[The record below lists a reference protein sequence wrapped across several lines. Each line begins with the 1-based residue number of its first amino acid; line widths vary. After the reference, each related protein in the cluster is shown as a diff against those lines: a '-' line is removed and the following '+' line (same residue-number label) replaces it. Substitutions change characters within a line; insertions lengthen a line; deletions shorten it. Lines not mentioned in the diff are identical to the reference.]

1 MWRTIYV
8 TGDTAN
14 NDKGFIM
21 IKIFLVEDQA
31 LVRDA
36 VSALLS
42 LDFNID
48 VIGQASNGQ
57 DAFKAINDMAE
68 DALPDIIL
76 TDIEMPNMNGIELS
90 ELIAKKYPAI
100 KMVIMTTFSRA
111 GYIRRSLNAQ
121 VKGFIL
127 KEAPS
132 DELINALKK
141 VMQGQKVIDPELA
154 INALDD
160 ADPLTNKERKALKLA
175 SDGLKTSDIA
185 KQLFL
190 SEGTVRN
197 YLSDA
202 IAKLNATNRVDA
214 ARIAKQKG
222 WL

>member
-1 MWRTIYV
+1 
-8 TGDTAN
+8 
-14 NDKGFIM
+14 M
-21 IKIFLVEDQA
+21 IKVYLVEDQA

-36 VSALLS
+36 VGALLS
-42 LDFNID
+42 LDFNIE

-57 DAFKAINDMAE
+57 DALNAIKALTDE
-68 DALPDIIL
+68 ALPDIIL
-76 TDIEMPNMNGIELS
+76 TDIEMPHMSGIELS
-90 ELIAKKYPAI
+90 EQIAATFPTI

-111 GYIRRSLNAQ
+111 GYIRRSLALG

-160 ADPLTNKERKALKLA
+160 ADPLTDKERKALKLA
-175 SDGLKTSDIA
+175 SDGLKTSEIA
-185 KQLFL
+185 KQLFI
-190 SEGTVRN
+190 SEGTTRN

>member
-1 MWRTIYV
+1 
-8 TGDTAN
+8 
-14 NDKGFIM
+14 M
-21 IKIFLVEDQA
+21 IRVYLVEDQA

-36 VSALLS
+36 VAALLG
-42 LDFNID
+42 LDFNIEI
-48 VIGQASNGQ
+48 IGQASNGQ
-57 DAFKAINDMAE
+57 DALNAIE
-68 DALPDIIL
+68 ALDSDLHPDIIL
-76 TDIEMPNMNGIELS
+76 TDIEMPTMNGIELS
-90 ELIAKKYPAI
+90 EKIAVKFPTI

-111 GYIRRSLNAQ
+111 GYIRRALTTG

-132 DELINALKK
+132 EELINALKK
-141 VMQGQKVIDPELA
+141 VMQGQKVIAPELA

-160 ADPLTNKERKALKLA
+160 ADPLTDKERKALKLA

-185 KQLFL
+185 KQLFI
-190 SEGTVRN
+190 SEGTTRN

-202 IAKLNATNRVDA
+202 IAKLNATNRIDA

>member
-1 MWRTIYV
+1 
-8 TGDTAN
+8 
-14 NDKGFIM
+14 M
-21 IKIFLVEDQA
+21 IKVYLVEDQA

-36 VSALLS
+36 IAALLS
-42 LDFNID
+42 LDFNIE

-57 DAFKAINDMAE
+57 DALTAINMLDSNS
-68 DALPDIIL
+68 LPDIIL
-76 TDIEMPNMNGIELS
+76 TDIEMPSMNGIELS
-90 ELIAKKYPAI
+90 EQIASKYPAI
-100 KMVIMTTFSRA
+100 KIVIMTTFSRA
-111 GYIRRSLNAQ
+111 GYIRRSLSAG

-132 DELINALKK
+132 DELISALKK
-141 VMQGQKVIDPELA
+141 VMHGQKVIDPELA

-160 ADPLTNKERKALKLA
+160 TDPLTDKERKALQLA
-175 SDGLKTSDIA
+175 SEGLKTADIA
-185 KQLFL
+185 ARLYL

-202 IAKLNATNRVDA
+202 IAKLNAINRVDA

>member
-1 MWRTIYV
+1 
-8 TGDTAN
+8 
-14 NDKGFIM
+14 M
-21 IKIFLVEDQA
+21 IRVYLVEDQA

-36 VSALLS
+36 VAALLG
-42 LDFNID
+42 LDFNIEI
-48 VIGQASNGQ
+48 IGQASNGQ
-57 DAFKAINDMAE
+57 DALNAIE
-68 DALPDIIL
+68 ALDSDLHPDIIL
-76 TDIEMPNMNGIELS
+76 TDIEMPTMNGIELS
-90 ELIAKKYPAI
+90 EKIAAKFPAI

-111 GYIRRSLNAQ
+111 GYIRRALTTG

-132 DELINALKK
+132 EELINALKK

-160 ADPLTNKERKALKLA
+160 ADPLTDKERKALKLA

-185 KQLFL
+185 KQLFI
-190 SEGTVRN
+190 SEGTTRN
-197 YLSDA
+197 YLSDS
-202 IAKLNATNRVDA
+202 IAKLNATNRIDA

>member
-1 MWRTIYV
+1 
-8 TGDTAN
+8 
-14 NDKGFIM
+14 M
-21 IKIFLVEDQA
+21 IKVYLVEDQA

-36 VSALLS
+36 IAALLS
-42 LDFNID
+42 LDFNIEI
-48 VIGQASNGQ
+48 IGQASNGQ
-57 DAFKAINDMAE
+57 DALNAIE
-68 DALPDIIL
+68 ALDSDLHPDIIL
-76 TDIEMPNMNGIELS
+76 TDIEMPTMNGIELS
-90 ELIAKKYPAI
+90 EKIAAKFPAI

-111 GYIRRSLNAQ
+111 GYIRRALTTG

-132 DELINALKK
+132 EELINALKK

-160 ADPLTNKERKALKLA
+160 ADPLTDKERKALKLA

-185 KQLFL
+185 KQLFI
-190 SEGTVRN
+190 SEGTTRN

-202 IAKLNATNRVDA
+202 IAKLNATNRIDA

>member
-1 MWRTIYV
+1 
-8 TGDTAN
+8 
-14 NDKGFIM
+14 M
-21 IKIFLVEDQA
+21 IRVYLVEDQA

-36 VSALLS
+36 VAALLG
-42 LDFNID
+42 LDFNIEI
-48 VIGQASNGQ
+48 IGQASNGQ
-57 DAFKAINDMAE
+57 DALNAIE
-68 DALPDIIL
+68 ALDSDLHPDIIL
-76 TDIEMPNMNGIELS
+76 TDIEMPTMNGIELS
-90 ELIAKKYPAI
+90 EKIAAKFPAI

-111 GYIRRSLNAQ
+111 GYIRRALTTG

-132 DELINALKK
+132 EELINALKK

-160 ADPLTNKERKALKLA
+160 ADPLTDKERKALKLA

-185 KQLFL
+185 KQLFI
-190 SEGTVRN
+190 SEGTTRN

-202 IAKLNATNRVDA
+202 IAKLNVTNRIDA

>member
-1 MWRTIYV
+1 M
-8 TGDTAN
+8 
-14 NDKGFIM
+14 
-21 IKIFLVEDQA
+21 EDQA

-48 VIGQASNGQ
+48 VIGQASNGL
-57 DAFKAINDMAE
+57 DALNAINALDE
-68 DALPDIIL
+68 DAMPDIIL
-76 TDIEMPNMNGIELS
+76 TDIEMPKMNGIELS
-90 ELIAKKYPAI
+90 EKIAMQFPAI

-111 GYIRRSLNAQ
+111 GYIRRSLSAG

-160 ADPLTNKERKALKLA
+160 ADPLTDKERKALKLA
-175 SDGLKTSDIA
+175 SDGLKTSEIA
-185 KQLFL
+185 TQLFI
-190 SEGTVRN
+190 SEGTTRN

-202 IAKLNATNRVDA
+202 IAKLNATNRIDA

>member
-1 MWRTIYV
+1 
-8 TGDTAN
+8 
-14 NDKGFIM
+14 M
-21 IKIFLVEDQA
+21 IRVYLVEDQA

-36 VSALLS
+36 VAALLG
-42 LDFNID
+42 LDFNIEI
-48 VIGQASNGQ
+48 IGQASNGQ
-57 DAFKAINDMAE
+57 NALNAIE
-68 DALPDIIL
+68 ALDSDLHPDIIL
-76 TDIEMPNMNGIELS
+76 TDIEMPTMNGIELS
-90 ELIAKKYPAI
+90 EKIAAKFPAI

-111 GYIRRSLNAQ
+111 GYIRRALTTG

-132 DELINALKK
+132 EELINALKK

-160 ADPLTNKERKALKLA
+160 ADPLTDKERKALKLA

-185 KQLFL
+185 KQLFI
-190 SEGTVRN
+190 SEGTTRN

-202 IAKLNATNRVDA
+202 IAKLNATNRIDA

>member
-1 MWRTIYV
+1 
-8 TGDTAN
+8 
-14 NDKGFIM
+14 M
-21 IKIFLVEDQA
+21 IRVYLVEDQA

-36 VSALLS
+36 VAALLG
-42 LDFNID
+42 LDFNIEI
-48 VIGQASNGQ
+48 IGQASNGQ
-57 DAFKAINDMAE
+57 DALNAIE
-68 DALPDIIL
+68 ALDSDLHPDIIL
-76 TDIEMPNMNGIELS
+76 TDIEMLTMNGIELS
-90 ELIAKKYPAI
+90 EKIAAKFPAI

-111 GYIRRSLNAQ
+111 GYIRRALIAG

-132 DELINALKK
+132 EELINALKK

-160 ADPLTNKERKALKLA
+160 ADPLTDKERKALKLA

-185 KQLFL
+185 KQLFI
-190 SEGTVRN
+190 SEGTTRN

-202 IAKLNATNRVDA
+202 IAKLNATNRIDA

>member
-1 MWRTIYV
+1 
-8 TGDTAN
+8 
-14 NDKGFIM
+14 M
-21 IKIFLVEDQA
+21 IKVYLVEDQA

-36 VSALLS
+36 IAALLS
-42 LDFNID
+42 LDFNIE

-57 DAFKAINDMAE
+57 DALNAIKMLDS
-68 DALPDIIL
+68 DLHPDVIL

-90 ELIAKKYPAI
+90 EQIAAKYPKI

-111 GYIRRSLNAQ
+111 GYIRRSIAAGA
-121 VKGFIL
+121 KGFIL

-132 DELINALKK
+132 EELINALKK

-160 ADPLTNKERKALKLA
+160 SDPLTDKERKALKLA
-175 SDGLKTSDIA
+175 SDGLKTSEIA
-185 KQLFL
+185 KQLFI
-190 SEGTVRN
+190 SEGTTRN

-202 IAKLNATNRVDA
+202 IAKLNATNRIDA

>member
-1 MWRTIYV
+1 
-8 TGDTAN
+8 
-14 NDKGFIM
+14 M
-21 IKIFLVEDQA
+21 IKVYLVEDQA

-57 DAFKAINDMAE
+57 EALNAINALDE
-68 DALPDIIL
+68 DAMPDIIL
-76 TDIEMPNMNGIELS
+76 TDIEMPTMNGIELS
-90 ELIAKKYPAI
+90 EKIATQFPAI

-111 GYIRRSLNAQ
+111 GYIRRSLSAG

-141 VMQGQKVIDPELA
+141 VMPGQKVIDPELA

-160 ADPLTNKERKALKLA
+160 ADPLTDKERKALKLA
-175 SDGLKTSDIA
+175 SDGLKTSEIA
-185 KQLFL
+185 TQLFI
-190 SEGTVRN
+190 SEGTTRN

-202 IAKLNATNRVDA
+202 IAKLNATNRIDA

>member
-1 MWRTIYV
+1 
-8 TGDTAN
+8 
-14 NDKGFIM
+14 M
-21 IKIFLVEDQA
+21 IKVYLVEDQA

-36 VSALLS
+36 IAALLS
-42 LDFNID
+42 LDFNIEI
-48 VIGQASNGQ
+48 IGQASNGQ
-57 DAFKAINDMAE
+57 DALNAIE
-68 DALPDIIL
+68 ALDSDLHPDIIL
-76 TDIEMPNMNGIELS
+76 TDIEMPTMNGIELS
-90 ELIAKKYPAI
+90 EKIAAKFPAI

-111 GYIRRSLNAQ
+111 GYIRRALTAG

-132 DELINALKK
+132 EELINALKK

-160 ADPLTNKERKALKLA
+160 ADPLTDKERKALKLA

-185 KQLFL
+185 KQLFI
-190 SEGTVRN
+190 SEGTTRN

-202 IAKLNATNRVDA
+202 IAKLNATNRIDA

>member
-1 MWRTIYV
+1 
-8 TGDTAN
+8 
-14 NDKGFIM
+14 M
-21 IKIFLVEDQA
+21 IKVYLVEDQA

-36 VSALLS
+36 IAALLS
-42 LDFNID
+42 LDFNIKI
-48 VIGQASNGQ
+48 IGQASNGR
-57 DAFKAINDMAE
+57 
-68 DALPDIIL
+68 DALNAIEALDSDLHPDIIL
-76 TDIEMPNMNGIELS
+76 TDIEMPTMNGIELS
-90 ELIAKKYPAI
+90 EKIAAKFPAI

-111 GYIRRSLNAQ
+111 GYIRRALTAG

-132 DELINALKK
+132 EELINALKK

-160 ADPLTNKERKALKLA
+160 SDPLTDKERKALKLA

-185 KQLFL
+185 KQLFI
-190 SEGTVRN
+190 SEGTTRN

-202 IAKLNATNRVDA
+202 IAKLNATNRIDA

>member
-1 MWRTIYV
+1 
-8 TGDTAN
+8 
-14 NDKGFIM
+14 M
-21 IKIFLVEDQA
+21 IKVYLVEDQA

-36 VSALLS
+36 VGALLS
-42 LDFNID
+42 LDFNIE

-57 DAFKAINDMAE
+57 DALNAIKALADE
-68 DALPDIIL
+68 ALPDIIL
-76 TDIEMPNMNGIELS
+76 TDIEMPHMSGIELS
-90 ELIAKKYPAI
+90 EQIAATFPSI

-111 GYIRRSLNAQ
+111 GYIRRSLALG

-160 ADPLTNKERKALKLA
+160 ADPLTDKERKALKLA
-175 SDGLKTSDIA
+175 SDGLKTSEIA
-185 KQLFL
+185 KQLFI
-190 SEGTVRN
+190 SEGTTRN

>member
-1 MWRTIYV
+1 
-8 TGDTAN
+8 
-14 NDKGFIM
+14 M

-48 VIGQASNGQ
+48 VIGQASNGL
-57 DAFKAINDMAE
+57 DALNAINAFDK
-68 DALPDIIL
+68 DAMPDIIL
-76 TDIEMPNMNGIELS
+76 TDIEMPKMNGIELS
-90 ELIAKKYPAI
+90 EKIAMQFPAI

-111 GYIRRSLNAQ
+111 GYIRRSLSAG

-160 ADPLTNKERKALKLA
+160 ADPLTDKERKALKLA
-175 SDGLKTSDIA
+175 SDGLKTSEIA
-185 KQLFL
+185 TQLFI
-190 SEGTVRN
+190 SEGTTRN

-202 IAKLNATNRVDA
+202 IAKLNATNRIDA

>member
-1 MWRTIYV
+1 
-8 TGDTAN
+8 
-14 NDKGFIM
+14 M
-21 IKIFLVEDQA
+21 IRVYLVEDQA

-36 VSALLS
+36 VAALLG
-42 LDFNID
+42 LDFNIEI
-48 VIGQASNGQ
+48 IGQASNGQ
-57 DAFKAINDMAE
+57 YALNAIE
-68 DALPDIIL
+68 ALDSDLHPDIIL
-76 TDIEMPNMNGIELS
+76 TDIEMPTMNGIELS
-90 ELIAKKYPAI
+90 EKIATKFPAI

-111 GYIRRSLNAQ
+111 GYIRRALTAG

-132 DELINALKK
+132 EELINALKK

-160 ADPLTNKERKALKLA
+160 ADPLTDKERKALKLA

-185 KQLFL
+185 KQLFI
-190 SEGTVRN
+190 SEGTTRN

-202 IAKLNATNRVDA
+202 IAKLNATNRIDA

>member
-1 MWRTIYV
+1 
-8 TGDTAN
+8 
-14 NDKGFIM
+14 M

-48 VIGQASNGQ
+48 VIGQASNGL
-57 DAFKAINDMAE
+57 DALNAINAFDE
-68 DALPDIIL
+68 DAMPDIIL
-76 TDIEMPNMNGIELS
+76 PDIEMPKMNGIELS
-90 ELIAKKYPAI
+90 EKIAMQFPAI

-111 GYIRRSLNAQ
+111 GYIRRSLSAG

-160 ADPLTNKERKALKLA
+160 ADPLTDKERKALKLA
-175 SDGLKTSDIA
+175 SDGLKTSEIA
-185 KQLFL
+185 TQLFI
-190 SEGTVRN
+190 SEGTTRN

-202 IAKLNATNRVDA
+202 IAKLNATNRIDA

>member
-1 MWRTIYV
+1 
-8 TGDTAN
+8 
-14 NDKGFIM
+14 M
-21 IKIFLVEDQA
+21 IKVYLVEDQA

-36 VSALLS
+36 VGALLS
-42 LDFNID
+42 LDFNIE

-57 DAFKAINDMAE
+57 DALNAIKAMADE
-68 DALPDIIL
+68 ALPDIIL
-76 TDIEMPNMNGIELS
+76 TDIEMPHMSGIELS
-90 ELIAKKYPAI
+90 EQIAATFPTI

-111 GYIRRSLNAQ
+111 GYIRRSLALG

-160 ADPLTNKERKALKLA
+160 ADPLTDKERKALKLA

-185 KQLFL
+185 KQLFI
-190 SEGTVRN
+190 SEGTTRN

>member
-1 MWRTIYV
+1 
-8 TGDTAN
+8 
-14 NDKGFIM
+14 M

-48 VIGQASNGQ
+48 VIGQASNGL
-57 DAFKAINDMAE
+57 DALNAINALDE
-68 DALPDIIL
+68 DAMPDIIL
-76 TDIEMPNMNGIELS
+76 TDIEMPKMNGIELS
-90 ELIAKKYPAI
+90 EKIAMQFPAI

-111 GYIRRSLNAQ
+111 GYIRRSLSAG

-160 ADPLTNKERKALKLA
+160 ADLLTDKERKALKLA
-175 SDGLKTSDIA
+175 SDGLKTSEIA
-185 KQLFL
+185 TQLFI
-190 SEGTVRN
+190 SEGTTRN

-202 IAKLNATNRVDA
+202 IAKLNATNRIDA

>member
-1 MWRTIYV
+1 
-8 TGDTAN
+8 
-14 NDKGFIM
+14 M

-48 VIGQASNGQ
+48 VIGQASNGL
-57 DAFKAINDMAE
+57 DALNAINALDE
-68 DALPDIIL
+68 DAMPDIIL
-76 TDIEMPNMNGIELS
+76 TDIEMPKMNGIELS
-90 ELIAKKYPAI
+90 EKIAMQFPAI

-111 GYIRRSLNAQ
+111 GYIRRSLGAG

-160 ADPLTNKERKALKLA
+160 ADPLTDKERKALKLA
-175 SDGLKTSDIA
+175 SDGLKTSEIA
-185 KQLFL
+185 TQLFI
-190 SEGTVRN
+190 SEGTTRN

-202 IAKLNATNRVDA
+202 IAKLNATNRIDA

>member
-1 MWRTIYV
+1 
-8 TGDTAN
+8 
-14 NDKGFIM
+14 M
-21 IKIFLVEDQA
+21 IRVYLVEDQA

-36 VSALLS
+36 VAALLG
-42 LDFNID
+42 LDFNIEI
-48 VIGQASNGQ
+48 IGQASNGQ
-57 DAFKAINDMAE
+57 DALNAIE
-68 DALPDIIL
+68 ALDSDLHPDIIL
-76 TDIEMPNMNGIELS
+76 TDIEMPTMNGIELS
-90 ELIAKKYPAI
+90 EKIAAKFPTI

-111 GYIRRSLNAQ
+111 GYIRRALTAG

-132 DELINALKK
+132 EELINALKK

-160 ADPLTNKERKALKLA
+160 ADPLTDKERKALKLA

-185 KQLFL
+185 KQLFI
-190 SEGTVRN
+190 SEGTTRN

-202 IAKLNATNRVDA
+202 IAKLNATNRIDA

>member
-1 MWRTIYV
+1 
-8 TGDTAN
+8 
-14 NDKGFIM
+14 M
-21 IKIFLVEDQA
+21 IKVYLVEDQA

-36 VSALLS
+36 VGALLS
-42 LDFNID
+42 LDFNIE

-57 DAFKAINDMAE
+57 DALNAIKAMSE
-68 DALPDIIL
+68 EALPDIIL
-76 TDIEMPNMNGIELS
+76 TDIEMPHMSGIELS
-90 ELIAKKYPAI
+90 EQIAATFPSI

-111 GYIRRSLNAQ
+111 GYIRRSLALG

-160 ADPLTNKERKALKLA
+160 ADPLTDKERKALKLA

-185 KQLFL
+185 KQLFI
-190 SEGTVRN
+190 SEGTTRN

>member
-1 MWRTIYV
+1 
-8 TGDTAN
+8 
-14 NDKGFIM
+14 M
-21 IKIFLVEDQA
+21 IKVYLVEDQA

-36 VSALLS
+36 VAALLG
-42 LDFNID
+42 LDFNIEI
-48 VIGQASNGQ
+48 IGQASNGQ
-57 DAFKAINDMAE
+57 DALNAIE
-68 DALPDIIL
+68 ALDSDLHPDIIL
-76 TDIEMPNMNGIELS
+76 TDIEMPTMNGIELS
-90 ELIAKKYPAI
+90 EKIAAKFPAI

-111 GYIRRSLNAQ
+111 GYIRRALTAG

-132 DELINALKK
+132 EELINALKK

-160 ADPLTNKERKALKLA
+160 ADPLTDKERKALKLA

-185 KQLFL
+185 KQLFI
-190 SEGTVRN
+190 SEGTTRN

-202 IAKLNATNRVDA
+202 IAKLNATNRIDA

>member
-1 MWRTIYV
+1 
-8 TGDTAN
+8 
-14 NDKGFIM
+14 M

-42 LDFNID
+42 LDFNIG
-48 VIGQASNGQ
+48 VIGQASNGL
-57 DAFKAINDMAE
+57 DAQNAINALDE
-68 DALPDIIL
+68 DAMPDIIL
-76 TDIEMPNMNGIELS
+76 TDIEMPKMNGIELS
-90 ELIAKKYPAI
+90 EKIAMQFPAI

-111 GYIRRSLNAQ
+111 GYIRRSLSAG

-160 ADPLTNKERKALKLA
+160 ADPLTDKERKALKLA
-175 SDGLKTSDIA
+175 SDGLKTSEIA
-185 KQLFL
+185 TQLFI
-190 SEGTVRN
+190 SEGTTRN

-202 IAKLNATNRVDA
+202 IAKLNATNRIDA